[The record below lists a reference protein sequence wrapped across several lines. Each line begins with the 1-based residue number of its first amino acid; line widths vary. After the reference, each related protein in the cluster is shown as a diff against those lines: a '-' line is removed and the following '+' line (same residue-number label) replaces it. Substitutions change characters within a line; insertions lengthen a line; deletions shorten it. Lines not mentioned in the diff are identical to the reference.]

1 MILRPVVPADYP
13 ALEALT
19 RDAFWDVYKPGCD
32 EHYLVHQLH
41 ERNACAL
48 ELLTADLPHRC
59 LLPPPDVEEALLA
72 VACSRGLIGEDVKKL
87 MPGAAA

>member
-32 EHYLVHQLH
+32 EHYLEHQQH
-41 ERNACAL
+41 ERWSWPL
-48 ELLTADLPHRC
+48 RKTVR
-59 LLPPPDVEEALLA
+59 
-72 VACSRGLIGEDVKKL
+72 
-87 MPGAAA
+87 

>member
-1 MILRPVVPADYP
+1 MILRPVVPLDYP
-13 ALEALT
+13 ALEALS

-48 ELLTADLPHRC
+48 
-59 LLPPPDVEEALLA
+59 
-72 VACSRGLIGEDVKKL
+72 
-87 MPGAAA
+87 